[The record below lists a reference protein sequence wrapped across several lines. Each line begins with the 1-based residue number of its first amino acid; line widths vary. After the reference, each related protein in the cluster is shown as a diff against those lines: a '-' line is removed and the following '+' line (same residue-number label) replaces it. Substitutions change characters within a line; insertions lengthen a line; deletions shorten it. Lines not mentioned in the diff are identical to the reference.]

1 MQFPQIALRQSN
13 ALIERIRFSEDESSP
28 MVGHLLHEGFAQT
41 LEDVHRDIRHNL
53 DEVTPKREVLLYIYI
68 FISISISIVYV

>member
-1 MQFPQIALRQSN
+1 
-13 ALIERIRFSEDESSP
+13 